1 LRGSTTLPVLLAPI
15 MLSNSCG
22 FQVNRQ
28 QPIKIMNSLPNK
40 RLQWSNLSRTNFILL
55 ICGLSLVFSGVT
67 FAQQSPHKIKVNDP
81 ALAKQIAAQGGK
93 LLADY
98 GSYQVYELSQVGPGL
113 LANQHVELRDE
124 YNVIQLNAAPLDTT
138 KPEVKA
144 LRKPAG
150 SFQGKRMHLIH
161 FVGPVQPQWRDELE
175 AAGVKIISYIPQNAY
190 LVYGDSQGIAQVQ
203 KLAGAASHIQ
213 WEGAYQDD
221 YKIHPAARNVDKQGN
236 PRQIGTEM
244 FSIQLVGDP
253 EANGGT
259 LQLLDQLKLEPFQYQ
274 DHVQHYINI
283 VAHLSAIDLQ
293 KIAARPD
300 VISIHPYFPP
310 KMADERQDQIV
321 ADHLSGNAPTG
332 PGYLSWLASRGFT
345 QSEFTGSGLVV
356 DVADSGLDNGT
367 TRPNHFGLY
376 TGGSLSVGSRVV
388 YNHLEGTSSSSS
400 VLKGCD
406 GHGTINAHIIGGYD
420 NSSGFPFADTSGYHY
435 GLGVCPYVKLGSS
448 VILDNAGNW
457 LYPTLYN
464 LVADAYDGGARIS
477 NNSWGAPGSD
487 GAYDM
492 DSQAYDFLVR
502 DAELSYS
509 SHPVNGNQEMI
520 IVFSAGNEGLAG
532 AQTVSSPSTAKNVIS
547 VGAADNV
554 QPFGGADGG
563 GIGDS
568 EASSAN
574 EIASFSSRGPCTDG
588 RHKPDLMAPG
598 THVSGGV
605 AQALNPGP
613 TGTADPCFDLGVD
626 GGPNG
631 LFFPDGQQFYTASSG
646 TSHAAPCVVGGCALL
661 WQFFL
666 NFYSHAPS
674 PAMTKAYLMNSA
686 RYLTGT
692 TANDTLW
699 SDSQGMGE
707 MDLGLAFDGTP
718 RILRDELAL
727 DLFTAS
733 GQTRTY
739 TGVISDSS
747 KPFRVTVA
755 WTDAPGSTTGGAYNN
770 DLDLTVTVNGNTY
783 NGNVFSGAYSATGGS
798 ADLVDNVESVFLP
811 AGTSGSFVVTVTA
824 ANINSDG
831 VPGNST
837 ALDQDYALVVYNAQ
851 ATGGASIILGTPT
864 LIGESYTPTNGIV
877 DPDETVTFSIPLQN
891 GGGLDTTNLV
901 ATLLATNGVFAPS
914 GPQTYGVLTAGGAA
928 VSRPFTFTAQAAC
941 GGTITAI
948 LQLQDGATNYG
959 TVSFNIPVGKFITVT
974 NFAENF
980 DEVLAPNLPAGWAST
995 ATGDQSPWTVTE
1007 TQRDGASGKS
1017 VYVGVPPDASIA
1029 ELVSPAIHITSS
1041 FAQVTF
1047 RNNYW
1052 LLSGVDGGVLE
1063 IQIGNG
1069 AFQDILAAGGT
1080 FAAGGYTM
1088 TLNTTS
1094 SNPLGGRSAWSGVS
1108 SGFITTTV
1116 TLPAAVAGQNIR
1128 LRWRCGTGV
1137 IQSGGG
1143 VGWYLDN
1150 LSVTDGGSYSCAS
1163 LVSIPSLLNPQVVG
1177 GNLTFS
1183 IQTAGGHTY
1192 TLEYKNSLTDSTWTP
1207 LQTFNGDGS
1216 MKTITTALS
1225 AAPQR
1230 FYRVGVQ

>member
-1 LRGSTTLPVLLAPI
+1 MI
-15 MLSNSCG
+15 
-22 FQVNRQ
+22 
-28 QPIKIMNSLPNK
+28 ISLPNN
-40 RLQWSNLSRTNFILL
+40 RLPRSNFPGIKFTSL
-55 ICGLSLVFSGVT
+55 ICGLSLVLGPAT
-67 FAQQSPHKIKVNDP
+67 LAQQSLHKIKVNDP
-81 ALAKQIAAQGGK
+81 AVAKQIAAQGGK
-93 LLADY
+93 MLADY
-98 GSYQVYELSQVGPGL
+98 GSYQVYEASQIGPDL
-113 LANQHVELRDE
+113 LANDRLEIRDD

-144 LRKPAG
+144 LRKTVG
-150 SFQGKRMHLIH
+150 GFQGKRMHLIH
-161 FVGPVQPQWRDELE
+161 FAGPVQPQWRDEIE
-175 AAGVKIISYIPQNAY
+175 AAGVKIVTYIPQNAY
-190 LVYGDSQGIAQVQ
+190 LVYGDAQAIAQLQ
-203 KLAGAASHIQ
+203 KLAGAAPHIQ
-213 WEGAYQDD
+213 WEGAYQDN
-221 YKIHPAARNVDKQGN
+221 YKIHPAARSVDKQGN
-236 PRQIGTEM
+236 PRQIGTE
-244 FSIQLVGDP
+244 FFAIQLVADP
-253 EANGGT
+253 ENNGST
-259 LQLLDQLKLEPFQYQ
+259 LLLLDQIKREPFQRL
-274 DHVQHYINI
+274 DHVEHYVNI
-283 VAHLSAIDLQ
+283 IAHLSAADLS
-293 KIAARPD
+293 KIAAQPD
-300 VISIHPYFPP
+300 VISIHPYFTP
-310 KMADERQDQIV
+310 KKADERQDQIV
-321 ADHLSGNAPTG
+321 AGNLSGTIPTG
-332 PGYLSWLASRGFT
+332 PGYLSWLASRGFA

-376 TGGSLSVGSRVV
+376 TGGALNTGSRVV

-420 NSSGFPFADTSGYHY
+420 NTSGFPFADASGYHY
-435 GLGVCPYVKLGSS
+435 GLGVCPFVKLGSS

-457 LYPTLYN
+457 LSPTLYN

-477 NNSWGAPGSD
+477 NNSWGEPGSA
-487 GAYDM
+487 GAYNM

-502 DAELSYS
+502 DAELGYS
-509 SHPVNGNQEMI
+509 SHPVNGNQEMV
-520 IVFSAGNEGLAG
+520 IVFSAGNEGLFG
-532 AQTVSSPSTAKNVIS
+532 AQTITSPSTAKNIIS

-554 QPFGGADGG
+554 QPFGGPDGG
-563 GIGDS
+563 GVGDN

-588 RHKPDLMAPG
+588 RHKPDLVAPG
-598 THVSGGV
+598 THVSGGA

-613 TGTADPCFDLGVD
+613 TGTADPCFDLGVS

-666 NFYSHAPS
+666 NFYTQAPS

-686 RYLTGT
+686 RFISGAT
-692 TANDTLW
+692 TNDTLW
-699 SDSQGMGE
+699 SDNQGMGE

-718 RILRDELAL
+718 RILRDEAGV
-727 DLFTAS
+727 DLFTAT

-755 WTDAPGSTTGGAYNN
+755 WTDAPGTTAGAAYNN

-783 NGNVFSGAYSATGGS
+783 KGNVFNGAYSATGGS
-798 ADLVDNVESVFLP
+798 ADAVNNVESVFLP

-837 ALDQDYALVVYNAQ
+837 VTDQDFALVVYNGQ

-864 LIGESYTPTNGIV
+864 LIGESNTPTNGIV
-877 DPDETVTFSIPLQN
+877 DPGETVTFSVPLQN
-891 GGGLDTTNLV
+891 GGGNDTTNLV
-901 ATLLATNGVFAPS
+901 ATLLATNGFFAPS
-914 GPQTYGVLTAGGAA
+914 GPQNYGVLTAGGSA
-928 VSRPFTFTAQAAC
+928 VSRPFTFTAAAAC
-941 GGTITAI
+941 GSTITAV
-948 LQLQDGATNYG
+948 LQLQDGSTNYG
-959 TVSFNIPVGKFITVT
+959 TVSFNVPVGQFITVT

-980 DEVLAPNLPAGWAST
+980 DGVLAPNLPTGWSSI

-1007 TQRDGASGKS
+1007 SQRDGNSGQS

-1029 ELVSPAIHITSS
+1029 ELVSPAIFISS
-1041 FAQVTF
+1041 SSAQLIF

-1052 LLSGVDGGVLE
+1052 LLSGTDGGVLE

-1069 AFQDILAAGGT
+1069 PFTDILAAGGS
-1080 FAAGGYTM
+1080 FVSGGYTM
-1088 TLNTTS
+1088 PLNTTT

-1108 SGFITTTV
+1108 AGFITTTV
-1116 TLPAAVAGQNIR
+1116 TLPPAVAGQNIR
-1128 LRWRCGTGV
+1128 FKWRCGTGI

-1163 LVSIPSLLNPQVVG
+1163 AVSIPSLVNPQVIG

-1183 IQTAGGHTY
+1183 LQTAGGHTY
-1192 TLEYKNSLTDSTWTP
+1192 TLEYKNSLTDSTWTT

-1216 MKTITTALS
+1216 IKTITNALS